1 MLISVYYLSM
11 DQQNLVL
18 ELARSIEKAET
29 ELPADVISF
38 LKNAKAGEKNET
50 TLSQLNAIL
59 KNIDFAKS
67 NKLPICQDTGTMTFY
82 VDLGFDFPFAKELYS
97 AMLEATKKVTASLPL
112 RSNTT
117 DPFTGKNTETNVGKN
132 VPNINWNMVDGSD
145 AIIHILPK
153 GGGSE
158 NMSGLG
164 MLKPGEGIKGI
175 KKFVVEHVIKSG
187 AYPCP
192 PTILGIGIG
201 GGSELSLI
209 LAKRSLL
216 RELGERNPEPE
227 AARLE
232 LDLLELLNKTDIGTM
247 GYGGNVSVLDVHVEY
262 ASRHPASLPVGIVT
276 QCWADRRATVKVD
289 KIGNIDSNY
298 HPARR

>member
-1 MLISVYYLSM
+1 MNQQDLI
-11 DQQNLVL
+11 L
-18 ELARSIEKAET
+18 ELTRAIEKAET
-29 ELPADVISF
+29 ELPDDVIQF
-38 LKNAKAGEKNET
+38 LNNAKSGEENGT
-50 TLSQLNAIL
+50 TISQLNAIL
-59 KNIDFAKS
+59 KNINFAKT

-82 VDLGFDFPFAKELYS
+82 IDMGFDFPYGKQLYS
-97 AMLEATKKVTASLPL
+97 ALLEATKQVTANLPL
-112 RSNTT
+112 RSNTM
-117 DPFTGKNTETNVGKN
+117 DPFTAKNTETNVGKN
-132 VPNINWNMVDGSD
+132 VPNINWNMIDGSS
-145 AIIHILPK
+145 AVIHILPK

-216 RELGERNPEPE
+216 RELGERNPDPN
-227 AARLE
+227 AAKLE
-232 LDLLELLNKTDIGTM
+232 LELLELVNKADIGTM
-247 GYGGNVSVLDVHVEY
+247 GYGGKVSVLDVHVEY

-276 QCWADRRATVKVD
+276 QCWADRRATVMID
-289 KIGNIDSNY
+289 KNGKIDSNY
-298 HPARR
+298 HPNARKF

>member
-1 MLISVYYLSM
+1 
-11 DQQNLVL
+11 
-18 ELARSIEKAET
+18 
-29 ELPADVISF
+29 
-38 LKNAKAGEKNET
+38 LKD
-50 TLSQLNAIL
+50 
-59 KNIDFAKS
+59 IDFAKT

-82 VDLGFDFPFAKELYS
+82 IDLGFDFSYSKDIYS
-97 AMLEATKKVTASLPL
+97 AILEATKKVTLSLPL
-112 RSNTT
+112 RSNTM
-117 DPFTGKNTETNVGKN
+117 DPFTGKNTETNVGKYI
-132 VPNINWNMVDGSD
+132 PNIYWNLVEGSD
-145 AIIHILPK
+145 AIIHVLPK

-192 PTILGIGIG
+192 PTVIGIGIG

-216 RELGERNPEPE
+216 RELGERNPDSQ
-227 AARLE
+227 AAKLE
-232 LDLLELLNKTDIGTM
+232 VELLELLNKTDIGTM
-247 GYGGNVSVLDVHVEY
+247 GYGGKVSVLDVHVEY

-276 QCWADRRATVKVD
+276 QCWADRRATIKID
-289 KIGNIDSNY
+289 KSGNIDSNY
-298 HPARR
+298 HPLRQNIKKF